1 MQSIFRYSLT
11 LKVLL
16 LFSMVSF
23 LSSCDDDDTNS
34 DDNNPYYVELSN
46 YDELEIRG
54 SSQVSICNTCDFD
67 LNYIGAQDDY
77 ENLSAS
83 VTDNRLTINGS
94 NGQIILGNPNLRFI
108 ELKGSSS
115 LTGDTIIHPS
125 HTLEIHANG
134 NSSAS
139 LLVLMDDLSIFTSGT
154 ADIVLNGAASNL
166 HFETNG
172 SSTINSLG
180 IDANNAFASL
190 SGSGLIELYTSDS
203 LYARVNGSGTIRY
216 SGNPPVVDSEVTGSG
231 AIIEI
236 P

>member
-1 MQSIFRYSLT
+1 MQSNFRYSLT
-11 LKVLL
+11 VKVLL

-23 LSSCDDDDTNS
+23 LSSCEDDDTNT

-67 LNYIGAQDDY
+67 LNYIGDQDDY

-94 NGQIILGNPNLRFI
+94 NGQIILGNPNLRYI

-115 LTGDTIIHPS
+115 LSGDTIIHPS
-125 HTLEIHANG
+125 HTLEIHASG

-139 LLVLMDDLSIFTSGT
+139 LLVLMDDVSIFTTGT
-154 ADIVLNGAASNL
+154 ANIVLSGVSSNL

-190 SGSGLIELYTSDS
+190 SGSGLIELHTSDS
-203 LYARVNGSGTIRY
+203 LYARVNGSGTIHY
-216 SGNPPVVDSEVTGSG
+216 SGNPIVVDSEVTGSG